1 MSSTLLET
9 QLEETQ
15 PTVETNT
22 NGIVAG
28 KRLLITGVLT
38 ESSIAF
44 SVARLAQEQGA
55 DIVLTSPPRTVSLTR
70 RIAARLPKPVEV
82 LALDVTD
89 DADLDSLDQ
98 RVGEHLEQ
106 VDGILHAIGF
116 APASA
121 LGGGFMTAPWADVA
135 TAMHVSTYSLVSL
148 TRALA
153 PSLAPNASVV
163 GLDFDASVA
172 WPSYDWMGVAKAALE
187 SASRYLAKELGPQ
200 GIRVNLVSA
209 GPLRTMA
216 ARSIEGFSE
225 FENVWD
231 QRAPLGW
238 DINDAEPT
246 ARAAL
251 ALLSDWFPAT
261 TGEIVHVDGGVHAVG
276 V

>member
-1 MSSTLLET
+1 VTITAEAEVS
-9 QLEETQ
+9 
-15 PTVETNT
+15 PNT
-22 NGIVAG
+22 ATAPAGIVAG

-38 ESSIAF
+38 QSSIAYT
-44 SVARLAQEQGA
+44 VARLAQEQGA
-55 DIVLTSPPRTVSLTR
+55 QIVLTSPVRTMSLTR
-70 RIAARLPKPVEV
+70 RIASRLPQPVEV
-82 LALDVTD
+82 LQLDVTD
-89 DADLDSLDQ
+89 DDDLGSLDG
-98 RVGEHLEQ
+98 RVREHLDG

-121 LGGGFMTAPWADVA
+121 LGGGFMTTPWTDVA
-135 TAMHVSTYSLVSL
+135 TALHVSTYSLVSL
-148 TRALA
+148 TRALS
-153 PSLAPNASVV
+153 PSLAGNASVV

-200 GIRVNLVSA
+200 GVRVNLVSA

-225 FENVWD
+225 FEQVWD
-231 QRAPLGW
+231 SRAPLGW
-238 DINDAEPT
+238 DIEDAEPT

-261 TGEIVHVDGGVHAVG
+261 TGEIIHVDGGVHAVG
-276 V
+276 A

>member
-1 MSSTLLET
+1 MATTTLEPTST
-9 QLEETQ
+9 
-15 PTVETNT
+15 PTVAPT
-22 NGIVAG
+22 GIVAG
-28 KRLLITGVLT
+28 KRLVITGVLT
-38 ESSIAF
+38 QSSIAYT
-44 SVARLAQEQGA
+44 VARLAQEQGA
-55 DIVLTSPPRTVSLTR
+55 EIVLTSPPRTVSLTS
-70 RIAARLPKPVEV
+70 RIAARLPQPVEV
-82 LALDVTD
+82 LQLDVTD
-89 DADLDSLDQ
+89 DDDLDSLND
-98 RVGEHLEQ
+98 RVGEHLGQ

-121 LGGGFMTAPWADVA
+121 LGGGFMTAPWPDVA
-135 TAMHVSTYSLVSL
+135 TAMQVSAYSLVSL

-153 PSLAPNASVV
+153 PRLAPKASVV
-163 GLDFDASVA
+163 GLDFDATVA

-225 FENVWD
+225 FEEVWD

-246 ARAAL
+246 AKAAL

-276 V
+276 A